1 MRLDD
6 IVLSLQFKRP
16 AAADPEKLMNFIRQ
30 RMARRTVICGIFAAG
45 LLLSSLPVLAA
56 GEFPFDRELL
66 LDAAPMKPGKRMPM
80 LTVAPDGNANLDL
93 WCKTVTAHV
102 ELSDAAIR
110 IEPGALPE
118 ALPEMMG
125 TGQCTPQRMQADQDL
140 LAVVAQITGWRI
152 QGSALVLEGPRT
164 LKFKPA
170 TN

>member
-1 MRLDD
+1 MR
-6 IVLSLQFKRP
+6 V
-16 AAADPEKLMNFIRQ
+16 IRQ
-30 RMARRTVICGIFAAG
+30 IVARRKFVCGLFAAG
-45 LLLSSLPVLAA
+45 LLVSSVPVKAA
-56 GEFPFDRELL
+56 GEFPFDQGLL

-80 LTVAPDGNANLDL
+80 LTVAPDGNASLDL

-102 ELSDAAIR
+102 ELSDAAIK

-140 LAVVAQITGWRI
+140 LAAVAQITGWRN
-152 QGSALVLEGPRT
+152 QGSVLVLEGPMT

>member
-1 MRLDD
+1 MNLSRL
-6 IVLSLQFKRP
+6 IAGRHLVLRSAVAASLLLP
-16 AAADPEKLMNFIRQ
+16 I
-30 RMARRTVICGIFAAG
+30 AG
-45 LLLSSLPVLAA
+45 LATAA

-80 LTVAPDGNANLDL
+80 LTVAPNGDASIGL

-102 ELSDAAIR
+102 ELSDAAIK

-140 LAVVAQITGWRI
+140 LAAVAQVTGWRN
-152 QGSALVLEGPRT
+152 QGSALVLEGPKT
-164 LKFKPA
+164 LKFRPA